1 MRYEIWFYFFTICRG
16 DQSIRFINVRCP
28 FWLHRNFSML
38 QLIFACRAFHTKVY
52 QAFLSSQNA
61 KWRVKIAYTKV
72 LTCNLDNSIVSYK
85 AYMHILAL
93 LSNKAYMHMLALV
106 SNKAYMHMLALVSN
120 KAYMHILALV
130 SNRFCYVNWVNHCI
144 IMSCKVSYCHVVVCV
159 KCSIVNCIC
168 RKFIC

>member
-28 FWLHRNFSML
+28 FWLHRNFFML

-61 KWRVKIAYTKV
+61 KRRFKIACAEV
-72 LTCNLDNSIVSYK
+72 LTCNLDNSIVSR
-85 AYMHILAL
+85 
-93 LSNKAYMHMLALV
+93 
-106 SNKAYMHMLALVSN
+106 KAYMHMLALVSN

-144 IMSCKVSYCHVVVCV
+144 IMSCKVSYCHVVVSLE
-159 KCSIVNCIC
+159 CSTYSEL
-168 RKFIC
+168 FL

>member
-93 LSNKAYMHMLALV
+93 V

-144 IMSCKVSYCHVVVCV
+144 IMNCKMSYCHVVVCV